1 MRRRHDPKRGTD
13 DLFVSIPVLFSDDAL
28 GNEHATGEHTGQKI
42 GKAADPEDLVRSVS
56 VQLVAPRACYE
67 EQ

>member
-28 GNEHATGEHTGQKI
+28 GNEHATGEHTGQKT
-42 GKAADPEDLVRSVS
+42 GQAADPEDVLKRLS
-56 VQLVAPRACYE
+56 VQPVAPRL
-67 EQ
+67 

>member
-28 GNEHATGEHTGQKI
+28 GNEHATGEHTGQKT
-42 GKAADPEDLVRSVS
+42 GKAADPGELVKPVP
-56 VQLVAPRACYE
+56 VPPVAPRL
-67 EQ
+67 

>member
-28 GNEHATGEHTGQKI
+28 GNEHATGEHTGQKT
-42 GKAADPEDLVRSVS
+42 GKTAETGDVMKAVS
-56 VQLVAPRACYE
+56 VEPVVPRPRYG